1 MIRVAV
7 VVEGQTEL
15 EFVSK
20 VLAPSLWEREVYLSP
35 MLIGSRGGDVSVDN
49 LASDMVRYL
58 KNFDYVT
65 SLVDF
70 YGFRRKGSATLKELE
85 RRITEEIRKKVR
97 RPQIQSRVFAYVQQY
112 EFEGLLFSDVSAF
125 ASVLSAP
132 DGCVEELRAI
142 RSSFQS
148 PEYINDSPRTA
159 PSKRIAKVIPRY
171 TKRVDGPLLA
181 ETMGLDKIR
190 TECPRFNEWV
200 KRIESLG
207 DAP

>member
-15 EFVSK
+15 EFVK
-20 VLAPSLWEREVYLSP
+20 LVLAEHLREKGIEPTPISLNGGVNVYRLAAEMAKLSW
-35 MLIGSRGGDVSVDN
+35 
-49 LASDMVRYL
+49 
-58 KNFDYVT
+58 NFDAVT

-70 YGFRRKGSATLKELE
+70 YGFRGKGNATLDELE
-85 RRITEEIRKKVR
+85 GRINDEISKN
-97 RPQIQSRVFAYVQQY
+97 IHSSDAQSRVFAYVQQY

-148 PEYINDSPRTA
+148 PEYINDNPHTA
-159 PSKRIAKVIPRY
+159 PSKRIANVIPQY
-171 TKRVDGPLLA
+171 AKRVDGPLLA

>member
-15 EFVSK
+15 EFVNL
-20 VLAPSLWEREVYLSP
+20 VLAEHLREKGVEPTPISLNGGVNLS
-35 MLIGSRGGDVSVDN
+35 R
-49 LASDMVRYL
+49 LAAEMAKLSW
-58 KNFDYVT
+58 NFNAVT

-70 YGFRRKGSATLKELE
+70 YGFRGKGSATLDELE
-85 RRITEEIRKKVR
+85 GRINEEISKNVHSSDAH
-97 RPQIQSRVFAYVQQY
+97 SRVFAYVQQY

-148 PEYINDSPRTA
+148 PEHINDNPHTA
-159 PSKRIAKVIPRY
+159 PSKRIADVMPQY
-171 TKRVDGPLLA
+171 AKRVDGPLLA

-200 KRIESLG
+200 TRIESLG

>member
-15 EFVSK
+15 EFVK
-20 VLAPSLWEREVYLSP
+20 LVLAEHMREKGIEPTPISLNGGVNVYRLAAEMANLSW
-35 MLIGSRGGDVSVDN
+35 
-49 LASDMVRYL
+49 
-58 KNFDYVT
+58 NFNAVT

-70 YGFRRKGSATLKELE
+70 YGFRGKGNATRHQLE
-85 RRITEEIRKKVR
+85 ERINEEISKNVHGSDAH
-97 RPQIQSRVFAYVQQY
+97 SRVFAYVQQY

-148 PEYINDSPRTA
+148 PEYINDNPDTA
-159 PSKRIAKVIPRY
+159 PSKRIADVMPQY
-171 TKRVDGPLLA
+171 AKRVDGPLLA
-181 ETMGLDKIR
+181 ETMGLNKIR

-200 KRIESLG
+200 TRIESLG